1 MAERKSKSE
10 GLDLRVHDFKR
21 KYLSRNRHRGK
32 QSERNSDGSIRS
44 ASRYFRPAP
53 LRLSRPLLV
62 KAAAPSIGRLTRDG
76 TSPRRRRLRSHTLRG
91 ESSSL
96 ARCSRP
102 AFPRSASGAAMA
114 ATAMGGASVVGA
126 PKFFAAGS
134 RRTVRGTSALRAATR
149 PAAAR
154 RSIATVTRAQAGQTA
169 EGENPAPR
177 DPRPLTPRAPGTRS
191 PSFRFFSRPALSD
204 LFPRGPRVPVHSRF

>member
-1 MAERKSKSE
+1 MF
-10 GLDLRVHDFKR
+10 HDFKR
-21 KYLSRNRHRGK
+21 ENIAKHLSRNRHWAN
-32 QSERNSDGSIRS
+32 SESEIPTVRFDARPDIFAPRPS
-44 ASRYFRPAP
+44 ACHDHCS
-53 LRLSRPLLV
+53 S
-62 KAAAPSIGRLTRDG
+62 K
-76 TSPRRRRLRSHTLRG
+76 RRLRPSGGSFATAPHPVVDVCGVTHFADNPPVLRA
-91 ESSSL
+91 S
-96 ARCSRP
+96 SRP
-102 AFPRSASGAAMA
+102 ASPRSASGAAMA
-114 ATAMGGASVVGA
+114 ATAMGGARVVRA

-134 RRTVRGTSALRAATR
+134 RRTVRGASALRAATR